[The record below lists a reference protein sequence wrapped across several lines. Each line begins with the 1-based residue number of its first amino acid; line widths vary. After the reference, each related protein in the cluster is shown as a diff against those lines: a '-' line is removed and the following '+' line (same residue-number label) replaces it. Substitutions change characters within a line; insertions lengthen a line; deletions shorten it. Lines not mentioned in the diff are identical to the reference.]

1 MFDFL
6 CKCQKVAL
14 KLIEFSDMRL
24 NKKQMTI
31 NITGMNVVCAGDDTG
46 DMSLA
51 RAENHKIE
59 NA

>member
-1 MFDFL
+1 
-6 CKCQKVAL
+6 
-14 KLIEFSDMRL
+14 MRL
-24 NKKQMTI
+24 NKNQMTI